1 MLKDKRKIAL
11 ESLKQV
17 YLKNRQ
23 EKTRLAKNR
32 FLGLSVFYNKK
43 RFSDLKMKYY
53 SNKKYKIIKKK
64 KLNLVVNR
72 RKFDNYNTKKNT
84 K

>member
-1 MLKDKRKIAL
+1 MLKEKRKIAL
-11 ESLKQV
+11 ESLKKV
-17 YLKNRQ
+17 YLENRK

-32 FLGLSVFYNKK
+32 FLGLSMFYNKE

-64 KLNLVVNR
+64 KLNLVVNQ
-72 RKFDNYNTKKNT
+72 RKFDRYIIKK
-84 K
+84 KY